1 MSDYKKE
8 VLGRLKGL
16 VLVAALYYAVSWFIG
31 CPIRF
36 FLGISCPGCGITR
49 AWLAALTI
57 DFPKAFSLHPLFWMV
72 PFLVL
77 AVLFEDRL
85 AVSGWRYAVVL
96 ICLIFIAVY
105 CVRLIVYPDE
115 VVYFRPKDGFIY
127 RAVTWGLS
135 VFREVYYRITA
146 LFL

>member
-8 VLGRLKGL
+8 ILSRLKGL
-16 VLVAALYYAVSWFIG
+16 VLVVALYYAVSWFIG
-31 CPIRF
+31 CPVRF

-49 AWLAALTI
+49 AWLAALTL
-57 DFPKAFSLHPLFWMV
+57 DFPKAFSLHPLFWTV

-85 AVSGWRYAVVL
+85 AASRWRYVVVL
-96 ICLIFIAVY
+96 ICLIFIAVFF
-105 CVRLIVYPDE
+105 VRLIAYPDE
-115 VVYFRPKDGFIY
+115 VVYFRPKAGFIY

-135 VFREVYYRITA
+135 IFREAYYRIAA
-146 LFL
+146 LF